1 MWYFGLGLKN
11 MASKKYTILIVED
24 DQFICDLY
32 VELLTGAGYKVDF
45 ASDGEEG
52 YKKMS
57 KGGYDLVLLDVIMPK
72 MDGVQV
78 MQKLYKNKSKQPN
91 KHILFM
97 TNLGEDK
104 TLNEGKKLG
113 VENHLIKSD
122 LDPDQFLT
130 KVALTLK

>member
-1 MWYFGLGLKN
+1 
-11 MASKKYTILIVED
+11 MASKKYSVLVVED
-24 DQFICDLY
+24 DQFIRDLY
-32 VELLTGAGYKVDF
+32 IELLTDAGYGVDS
-45 ASDGEEG
+45 ANDGEEG

-72 MDGVQV
+72 IDGVWV
-78 MQKLYKNKSKQPN
+78 MKKLFKNKSKLPN

-104 TLNEGKKLG
+104 TLNKGKALG
-113 VENHLIKSD
+113 VESHLIKSD
-122 LDPDQFLT
+122 LDPEQFLI